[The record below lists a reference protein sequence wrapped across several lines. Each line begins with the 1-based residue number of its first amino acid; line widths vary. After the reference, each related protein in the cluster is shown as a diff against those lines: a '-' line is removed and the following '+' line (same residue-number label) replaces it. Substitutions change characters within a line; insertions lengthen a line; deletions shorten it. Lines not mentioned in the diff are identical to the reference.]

1 MQKRRQ
7 MTVFR
12 DLTSP
17 STTWT
22 CAWARSSDS
31 SPSATRQSPGRVF
44 VDGHGHSL
52 LVQCDVPSSDA
63 AALSVGADG
72 RLESR
77 VTLTATRSS
86 GSTGQSTT
94 LFGVRNVPVCALPIT
109 SAPPAPRMLEL
120 AACTQVTEIN
130 PMFDTAALTRQW
142 VDCKPLHFFA
152 HPTNFVHS
160 RSMHALQRIVRDK
173 THFMSSVEFDGMHNA
188 LARVAVNVNRTPVGR
203 LKMQKETTMKA
214 FL

>member
-1 MQKRRQ
+1 

-120 AACTQVTEIN
+120 AACTQVTEIS

-142 VDCKPLHFFA
+142 VDCKPFNVALSDVLLLSCERHHCCHEMRTCIFLHIQQTLFILIQCMLCSVLSE
-152 HPTNFVHS
+152 TNTLYEL
-160 RSMHALQRIVRDK
+160 R
-173 THFMSSVEFDGMHNA
+173 
-188 LARVAVNVNRTPVGR
+188 
-203 LKMQKETTMKA
+203 
-214 FL
+214 